1 MVTSTQAIAARP
13 IQNQID
19 ALTAAIA
26 ELTAANNTNGLASCK
41 LVLTDANGN
50 TGAGEIDM
58 TIPLTVAEAAPMIQA
73 MIAQLNTLLAALQAA
88 LAAI

>member
-1 MVTSTQAIAARP
+1 MVTSQQVIASRP

-19 ALTAAIA
+19 ALNAVIA
-26 ELTAANNTNGLASCK
+26 SLNAANNANGIASCK

-58 TIPLTVAEAAPMIQA
+58 AIPLTVTVAAPMIQA
-73 MIAQLNTLLAALQAA
+73 IVAQLDTLLAALQAQ